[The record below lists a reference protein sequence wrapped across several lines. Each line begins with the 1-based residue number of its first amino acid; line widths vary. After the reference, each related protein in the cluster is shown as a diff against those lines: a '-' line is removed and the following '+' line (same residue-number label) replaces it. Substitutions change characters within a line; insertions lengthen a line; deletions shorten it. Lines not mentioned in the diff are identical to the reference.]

1 LLNFFFTH
9 IPNGLTR
16 VMVEPREDELVIEA
30 QGLRMEF
37 RGLVAVESLDLSIAK
52 GTLYGLIGPNGSGK
66 TTAIKMLVGLLRPSG
81 GQAMVLGESVPLQS
95 NWTKLDYMPQ
105 ENAVYGDLTI
115 QENLKFFGGLY
126 SVPKEALTIRM
137 DELLNVVDL
146 ASRQDSLVSQLSRGL
161 KHRVSLSCA
170 LMHETSVPSGRFIII
185 FDQALRTIAFPFR
198 KVDSNP
204 PTYHVHQERG
214 DNGRP

>member
-95 NWTKLDYMPQ
+95 NRTKLGYMPQ
-105 ENAVYGDLTI
+105 ENAVYGDHHTREPEVLWWP
-115 QENLKFFGGLY
+115 LFGAKG
-126 SVPKEALTIRM
+126 SAHHQNGRATECRRPG
-137 DELLNVVDL
+137 L
-146 ASRQDSLVSQLSRGL
+146 ASGQLGL
-161 KHRVSLSCA
+161 
-170 LMHETSVPSGRFIII
+170 PI
-185 FDQALRTIAFPFR
+185 
-198 KVDSNP
+198 
-204 PTYHVHQERG
+204 ERG
-214 DNGRP
+214 DESPGLACLCIDARNFGALGAVYYYFRSSTSYDRVPV